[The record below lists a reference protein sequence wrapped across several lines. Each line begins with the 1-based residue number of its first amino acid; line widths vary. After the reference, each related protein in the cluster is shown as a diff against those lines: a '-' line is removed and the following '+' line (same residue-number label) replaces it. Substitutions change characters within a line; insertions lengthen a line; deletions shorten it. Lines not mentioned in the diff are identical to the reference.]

1 MSQTTPFENSGG
13 KKTATYF
20 ECIEFYKKLDK
31 ESGKISI
38 HTMDMSDAGYPYQ
51 LVLFSNDGQFNPQ
64 RWHDQ
69 GKIVMLIINGIHPGE
84 PDGIDATMMLTRDFM
99 SGKLKMPDN
108 VVLAVIPIYNIGG
121 ALNRNKYSRVNQDGP
136 ESFGFRG
143 NSQNLDLNRDFTK
156 CDSRDAR
163 SFTTIFHWLKPDIQL
178 DNHVSDGADYQHTMT
193 LISTQWNKL
202 GGRTGDFLHKT
213 FDPDLNN
220 KMEHAGWPMC
230 PYVNFDQG
238 NPEKGWEAFMDN
250 PRYSSG
256 YAALFHTLSF
266 ISETH
271 MLKPFPDRVKS
282 TYALM
287 NSMIQSASEH
297 SSGILECRKSD
308 EKDELDA
315 HELALKWICDSSKTD
330 AISFRGYTA
339 DFKPSSI
346 TGKPRLYYDHSRPFQ
361 KMIPY
366 YDYFKPEKPIGV
378 PDFYIIPQGWHDV
391 IDLLRI
397 NGVEMKRFPGD
408 SVIKVSAYHILDY
421 KSYPK
426 PYEKHHKNHD
436 MRVSVSEEEIQ
447 FRQGDFLIPT
457 KQNKK
462 RFLVE
467 MLEPTGEDSY
477 FAWNFFD
484 AILQQK
490 EGYSDYRWEDVAE
503 LWLQKNPSLKAE
515 LEEKKQV
522 DSAFLND
529 AAGQL
534 NFIYKRSP
542 YYEPAHLR
550 YPVYR
555 LFVQR

>member
-1 MSQTTPFENSGG
+1 
-13 KKTATYF
+13 
-20 ECIEFYKKLDK
+20 
-31 ESGKISI
+31 
-38 HTMDMSDAGYPYQ
+38 
-51 LVLFSNDGQFNPQ
+51 
-64 RWHDQ
+64 
-69 GKIVMLIINGIHPGE
+69 MLIINGIHPGE
-84 PDGIDATMMLTRDFM
+84 PDGIDASMMLIRDFM
-99 SGKLKMPDN
+99 NGKLKMPDN

-202 GGRTGDFLHKT
+202 GGKTGDFLNNT
-213 FDPDLNN
+213 FDPDLYN
-220 KMEHAGWPMC
+220 KMERAGWPMC
-230 PYVNFDQG
+230 PYVNFDEG
-238 NPEKGWEAFMDN
+238 NPEKGWEAFLDY

-271 MLKPFPDRVKS
+271 MLKPFPDRVRS

-287 NSMIQSASEH
+287 NVMIQSASEH
-297 SSGILECRKSD
+297 SSQIIQCRKSD
-308 EKDELDA
+308 EKY
-315 HELALKWICDSSKTD
+315 ELAANDLAVKWICDSSKTD

-346 TGKPRLYYDHSRPFQ
+346 TGKPRLYYDHNRPFQ

-366 YDYFKPEKPIGV
+366 YNYFKAEKSITVPE
-378 PDFYIIPQGWHDV
+378 FYIIPRGWHEV
-391 IDLLRI
+391 IDLLRL
-397 NGVEMKRFPGD
+397 NGVEMKSFARD
-408 SVIKVSAYHILDY
+408 TLIKVSAYHVLDY
-421 KSYPK
+421 KSYPRA
-426 PYEKHHKNHD
+426 YEKHHKNYD
-436 MRVSVSEEEIQ
+436 VRVSTSEEEIQ

-457 KQNKK
+457 KQYKK
-462 RFLVE
+462 RFMVE

-484 AILQQK
+484 AVLQQK

-503 LWLQKNPSLKAE
+503 LWLQKNPSIRDE
-515 LEEKKQV
+515 LEEKKRV
-522 DSAFLND
+522 DSAFSNNGP
-529 AAGQL
+529 AQL
-534 NFIYKRSP
+534 NFVYKRSP
-542 YYEPAHLR
+542 YYEPAHMR

-555 LFVQR
+555 LYR